1 MSIVLCVFM
10 NTIGERLKSE
20 RTRLGFNQTEF
31 AAIGGVQRRAQLFYE
46 QDERRPDAG
55 YLQAVARLGVDVQF
69 VVTGVRSGQALSMD
83 EEQLLARFRSLDL
96 IGKARLLGMVE
107 GIGNSDTSLP
117 SQTHKRSVQM
127 TIHGS
132 VGQQITGDITAPQN
146 IIMGRKKVKVK

>member
-1 MSIVLCVFM
+1 MSIDLCVFM

-69 VVTGVRSGQALSMD
+69 VVTGIRSGQALSKD
-83 EEQLLARFRSLDL
+83 EEQLLARFRNLDL
-96 IGKARLLGMVE
+96 MGKARLLGMVE
-107 GIGNSDTSLP
+107 GISTSDASLP
-117 SQTHKRSVQM
+117 LQTHKRSVQM

-132 VGQQITGDITAPQN
+132 VGQQITGDITAPQT
-146 IIMGRKKVKVK
+146 ITMGRKKLKVK

>member
-69 VVTGVRSGQALSMD
+69 VVTGIRSGQALSKD
-83 EEQLLARFRSLDL
+83 EEQLLARFRNLDL
-96 IGKARLLGMVE
+96 IGKARLLGVVE
-107 GIGNSDTSLP
+107 GISTSDASLP
-117 SQTHKRSVQM
+117 LQTHKRSVQM

-132 VGQQITGDITAPQN
+132 VGQQITGDITAPQT
-146 IIMGRKKVKVK
+146 ITMGRKKLKVK

>member
-1 MSIVLCVFM
+1 M

-69 VVTGVRSGQALSMD
+69 VVTGIRSGQALSMD
-83 EEQLLARFRSLDL
+83 EEQLVARFRNLDL
-96 IGKARLLGMVE
+96 MGKARLLGIIE
-107 GIGNSDTSLP
+107 GISNSDTAPP
-117 SQTHKRSVQM
+117 SQTHKRIQM

-132 VGQQITGDITAPQN
+132 VGQQITGDITAPQS